1 MALQWNGETSGSE
14 EEDKAGSMQG
24 FALLE
29 ALVPGVKGMRFARG
43 LIYNMLPGVRS
54 IKARSCE
61 KRHELVKLRQSSK
74 DDHFDGVLMYLCRRL
89 GVHMGDEADRLAQ
102 RRGAR
107 LALQLLQLARAF
119 GLRYPQGM
127 PDEEASLPEGLRT
140 KRSWIMSVCIAVLNI
155 IAGQE
160 VKCSSAK
167 DDKAAKWKLAAQGIR
182 KCVEDALLRALRC
195 LPFGLSA
202 HRKELPLMVDS
213 LLEFY
218 PQLLAAGAPG
228 EGSDLEPDQAGSVRA
243 PCKRKKACE
252 ADDEP
257 AAPALRKAKSVR
269 QKAAGAGKSA
279 AQRGAGETDQGMD
292 PWEGEGTGKG
302 PGKRVS
308 ILLVSEVFGVSCSW
322 DRQGPVPVP
331 LPLPVPVPPAP
342 AVPEP
347 APRPEALRQE
357 LQAAW
362 AAGAAAAR
370 AAIETPKPEEK
381 VEPLT
386 AGPAR
391 SKLSEGSS
399 AAPLVLTPT
408 YFHFRTDQ

>member
-29 ALVPGVKGMRFARG
+29 ALVPGV

-167 DDKAAKWKLAAQGIR
+167 DDKAANWKLAAQGIR

-228 EGSDLEPDQAGSVRA
+228 EGSDLEPDQVTTRRRFVFGVGSAIAVLMA
-243 PCKRKKACE
+243 PGKTTDEVGATLAWCYERCNKAENSYVLKEMEEVAQTLGCQFNSN
-252 ADDEP
+252 
-257 AAPALRKAKSVR
+257 K
-269 QKAAGAGKSA
+269 KAAGFLKWWLGANQPRTILFTDWREAKPVVEGVHA
-279 AQRGAGETDQGMD
+279 ALRGQVRGVFSDVLHICIVAQSPKVHARAVEWAKAVMGDQV
-292 PWEGEGTGKG
+292 TVV
-302 PGKRVS
+302 PGLD
-308 ILLVSEVFGVSCSW
+308 ISEV
-322 DRQGPVPVP
+322 R
-331 LPLPVPVPPAP
+331 
-342 AVPEP
+342 
-347 APRPEALRQE
+347 
-357 LQAAW
+357 
-362 AAGAAAAR
+362 
-370 AAIETPKPEEK
+370 
-381 VEPLT
+381 
-386 AGPAR
+386 
-391 SKLSEGSS
+391 
-399 AAPLVLTPT
+399 
-408 YFHFRTDQ
+408 